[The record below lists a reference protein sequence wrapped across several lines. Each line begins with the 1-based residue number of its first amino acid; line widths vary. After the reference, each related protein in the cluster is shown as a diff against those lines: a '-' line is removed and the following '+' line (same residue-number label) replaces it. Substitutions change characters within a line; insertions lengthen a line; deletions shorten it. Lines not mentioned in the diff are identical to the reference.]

1 VEENLLSKKLKKLR
15 TYLENPKF
23 ILGVYIAVTIIAS
36 VASLFKPDREL
47 GGNLHK
53 DYNNYLIIKQ
63 SFSHLIE
70 NKDLY
75 IYYPKDHWDLYKYSP
90 AFAMFMGLFAY
101 FPDFIGLILWNL
113 LNSMLLFYS
122 IKFLPI
128 DNLKAKLFML
138 SFILLELLNSI
149 QNFQSNGLV
158 AGLIIF
164 SFIFF
169 ERRNVVLSSLFIML
183 SVYVKLFGIV
193 AFALFLLYPDR
204 IKFILFSIFWFLAL
218 ALLPLLI
225 VSPEQLQSLYMSWQN
240 LLANDYSVS
249 QGLSVMGWL
258 HSWFGINIPKYYI
271 ILAGVFLFCVPL
283 INFDSYKKPAF
294 RLLFLSSILI
304 WVIIFNHRAELPTF
318 IIAISGVAIWYFIQE
333 RKIENLIL
341 LIIAFIFTSVSPTDL
356 FPDYL
361 RDNFVKPYLLKAV
374 PSILIWFKLTYEL
387 TFNKYTPVV

>member
-1 VEENLLSKKLKKLR
+1 LKKLKTCLR
-15 TYLENPKF
+15 NPKF
-23 ILGVYIAVTIIAS
+23 ILGIYIAVAVIAS
-36 VASLFKPDREL
+36 ITSILKPDREL

-53 DYNNYLIIKQ
+53 DYNNYLIIKH
-63 SFSHLIE
+63 SFSHLIG

-75 IYYPKDHWDLYKYSP
+75 IAYPMEHWDLYKYSP
-90 AFAMFMGLFAY
+90 AFAMFMGLFYY

-113 LNSMLLFYS
+113 LNSILLFYS
-122 IKFLPI
+122 IKLLPV
-128 DNLKAKLFML
+128 DNLRAKLLML
-138 SFILLELLNSI
+138 SFILLELLNSM

-158 AGLIIF
+158 TGLIIF
-164 SFIFF
+164 SFVFF
-169 ERRNVVLSSLFIML
+169 EKRNVVLASLFIML

-193 AFALFLLYPDR
+193 AFALFLLYPDKL
-204 IKFILFSIFWFLAL
+204 KFILFSIFWFFVL
-218 ALLPLLI
+218 ALLPLLA
-225 VSPEQLQSLYMSWQN
+225 VSPEQLQYLYISWQN
-240 LLANDYSVS
+240 LLANDYSTS

-258 HSWFGINIPKYYI
+258 NSWFGVSLPKYYV
-271 ILAGVFLFCVPL
+271 ILGGAFLFCIPL

-333 RKIENLIL
+333 RKLENLIL
-341 LIIAFIFTSVSPTDL
+341 IIFAFIFTSLSPTDL
-356 FPDYL
+356 FPTHL

-387 TFNKYTPVV
+387 TFNQYTPIEEAK